1 MMSLVAVGV
10 LILSA
15 LSILCFAAYKIRAKC
30 FEVST
35 SVGKVVSF
43 SIKIISADPESCES
57 ARDRVELLGRDARTS
72 VGDEVSLPNGAHS
85 CHRLCATLRLLPIV
99 PMMASGRAR
108 ASILSPLVDRP
119 RGTVGP
125 QLGERRTAVSG
136 SSRLRQIASRPYYGR
151 TSGRRCCGRYL

>member
-30 FEVST
+30 FQVST

-72 VGDEVSLPNGAHS
+72 VGDEVSLPNG
-85 CHRLCATLRLLPIV
+85 
-99 PMMASGRAR
+99 
-108 ASILSPLVDRP
+108 PLVPPLVRDLQSAAGR
-119 RGTVGP
+119 
-125 QLGERRTAVSG
+125 
-136 SSRLRQIASRPYYGR
+136 SSRGPY
-151 TSGRRCCGRYL
+151 

>member
-57 ARDRVELLGRDARTS
+57 ARDRVELLGRDARSS
-72 VGDEVSLPNGAHS
+72 VGDEVSLPNG
-85 CHRLCATLRLLPIV
+85 PPV
-99 PMMASGRAR
+99 P
-108 ASILSPLVDRP
+108 PLVRDLKAAAGRSP
-119 RGTVGP
+119 RGC
-125 QLGERRTAVSG
+125 
-136 SSRLRQIASRPYYGR
+136 
-151 TSGRRCCGRYL
+151 TSGRRCCGR